1 MAQSFQD
8 LVAWQKAMDLVV
20 AVYEA
25 TAAFPKSELYG
36 LTSQMRRASVSVP
49 SCIAEGHGR
58 STRGEFFQSLGQSRG
73 SLLELQTQILVA
85 ERLRYLSEASGRS
98 LLELSYE
105 TGRILNG
112 LKNAVERQ
120 KLRLTR

>member
-1 MAQSFQD
+1 MAQSYQD
-8 LVAWQKAMDLVV
+8 LVAWQKAMDLLV

-25 TAAFPKSELYG
+25 TASFPKSELYG
-36 LTSQMRRASVSVP
+36 LTSQMRRAAVSVP

-73 SLLELQTQILVA
+73 SLLELQTQILA
-85 ERLRYLSEASGRS
+85 AQRLHYLSETDGRS

-105 TGRILNG
+105 EGRILNG
-112 LKNAVERQ
+112 LMNSVERQ